1 MGGFN
6 GNFDIPWT
14 MEVQP
19 SFNGGFHGMGLN
31 GIYAGFRPKIWDSY
45 KKSLKTIIQHG
56 DYDGKKI
63 MFFL

>member
-1 MGGFN
+1 
-6 GNFDIPWT
+6 